1 MKKLLSV
8 FATLMMVLFA
18 TGCSNNDDMVV
29 AVSYTHLLNGKVAG
43 VNINS
48 SSSGGGGASKVVM
61 RGTKSIEQS
70 SNCLLYTSTGR
81 LNSGIMFT
89 GTFPPCSKI

>member
-29 AVSYTHLLNGKVAG
+29 ASQDA
-43 VNINS
+43 
-48 SSSGGGGASKVVM
+48 
-61 RGTKSIEQS
+61 Q
-70 SNCLLYTSTGR
+70 
-81 LNSGIMFT
+81 
-89 GTFPPCSKI
+89 

>member
-29 AVSYTHLLNGKVAG
+29 ASQDAQTTVTRAVSDKTPKLTT
-43 VNINS
+43 NIETND
-48 SSSGGGGASKVVM
+48 
-61 RGTKSIEQS
+61 I
-70 SNCLLYTSTGR
+70 N
-81 LNSGIMFT
+81 
-89 GTFPPCSKI
+89 P

>member
-29 AVSYTHLLNGKVAG
+29 ASQDAQTTVTVAKSPDA
-43 VNINS
+43 VKSSEKNI
-48 SSSGGGGASKVVM
+48 
-61 RGTKSIEQS
+61 
-70 SNCLLYTSTGR
+70 
-81 LNSGIMFT
+81 
-89 GTFPPCSKI
+89 